1 MRVKIIEATQG
12 IESGYNW
19 GKFMVITLDEE
30 LMTPS
35 ALVAGRVLA
44 MRGWSG
50 REVIVI
56 DLETC
61 EGAAFNPG
69 GLASADLNKHRVW
82 VCILFEPFLQWLYQ
96 QDLRDITKLPS
107 IIELPEVPPE
117 MHGYRREGPLADP
130 SLQALL
136 RQMADVPLDD
146 LAPSLRK
153 LRTAW
158 LKAGKPGLKP

>member
-158 LKAGKPGLKP
+158 